1 MNTKA
6 KFTILCLVSML
17 TVLIFRGI
25 STKKVVKN
33 EAKAV
38 NAMETSALSTPE
50 DVTSFEGIS
59 HFDSG
64 HAAQCFVDETTTV
77 LEGVVE
83 STPTYYVEV
92 VDGYITEDSLKSV
105 CEHIGNAY
113 GIQPELLQAIACIES
128 NYKVNAIGSS
138 NDSGLCQIMPRWHS
152 DRMRKLGITDIFD
165 PYSNILLCAD
175 IIDELQNTEYGNDII
190 FVLMAYNMGPCGATK
205 QYESGTVSNYATE
218 VLNKF
223 YELNSK

>member
-6 KFTILCLVSML
+6 KFTILCLASVL
-17 TVLIFRGI
+17 TVLILRGI

-33 EAKAV
+33 EAKATNV
-38 NAMETSALSTPE
+38 MEVSVLSAPE
-50 DVTSFEGIS
+50 DVTPLEGVS
-59 HFDSG
+59 HFDNG
-64 HAAQCFVDETTTV
+64 HTAQCFVDETATV

-92 VDGYITEDSLKSV
+92 VDGYITEDSLKSI

-128 NYKVNAIGSS
+128 NCKVNAIGGS
-138 NDSGLCQIMPRWHS
+138 NDSGLCQIIPRWHG

-175 IIDELQNTEYGNDII
+175 IIDELQNTKYGNDII
-190 FVLMAYNMGPCGATK
+190 FVLMAYNMGPYGALK
-205 QYESGTVSNYATE
+205 PYESGTVSNYATE